1 MVDER
6 AFGPTSRGKR
16 SDTMYGTPKRRLTLM
31 PLVAL
36 GGLSLAVTLPALS
49 STVHAAPPV
58 AYTTITVHPGQ
69 TLWTLAES
77 KTPATGDVQSTV
89 DQIIATN
96 HLPSAELHT
105 GQKLRIPR

>member
-1 MVDER
+1 
-6 AFGPTSRGKR
+6 
-16 SDTMYGTPKRRLTLM
+16 MYGSPKRKLTLM

-58 AYTTITVHPGQ
+58 SYGTVTVHRGQ
-69 TLWTLAES
+69 TLWSVAEAR
-77 KTPATGDVQSTV
+77 TPAAGDVQSTV

-96 HLPSAELHT
+96 HLAGAGLQA
-105 GQKLRIPR
+105 GQKLRVPQ

>member
-1 MVDER
+1 
-6 AFGPTSRGKR
+6 
-16 SDTMYGTPKRRLTLM
+16 MYGTPKRKLTLM

-58 AYTTITVHPGQ
+58 SYTTVTVHPGQ

-77 KTPATGDVQSTV
+77 RTPATGDVQSTV
-89 DQIIATN
+89 DQIVATN
-96 HLPSAELHT
+96 HLTSADLRA